1 MSITYNT
8 EIVRDGL
15 VIHFDPANVKSYTQ
29 NKNILTSSSIINTWA
44 VNGNTSIIANSG
56 TDPDGLNTA
65 TRFNT
70 TQIGG
75 GVYNFITT
83 FAGKTYTYSVYLKHI
98 SGGAQ
103 VFFGNDGSPVSLI
116 SCNTATGEVFS
127 HGGSPLN
134 IVSTSVGNGWYR
146 FSFSLKQTANPP
158 LTSIIIYSLNAGNS
172 SFLVWGPQIENGSS
186 VTSYSAT
193 SVPNVVFTDLAS
205 GRVATTSN
213 DFRNINGFLPYNGTS
228 SAISFP
234 ISNIDFSREQT
245 IMMGLMPNEADAN
258 RRNPYDHEYGG
269 YGTITQENNGAF
281 TYFHGSLGGNNYP
294 YNQAVS
300 PFTVVQN
307 EKSIIAVSRGAQ
319 YVRWYKNG
327 SLSLQ
332 SDNSIPIAV
341 TSVTTA
347 RIGNGYAGPPYSGN
361 IYFLLMYNRQLTDAE
376 VLKNYNA
383 LRGRCEI

>member
-29 NKNILTSSSIINTWA
+29 NKNILTSSSIINNWA

-103 VFFGNDGSPVSLI
+103 VYFGNDGSPFTLI
-116 SCNTATGEVFS
+116 SANTATGEVLS
-127 HGGSPLN
+127 HGGSPQN

-186 VTSYSAT
+186 VTSYSPT
-193 SVPNVVFTDLAS
+193 STPNVVFTDLAS
-205 GRVATTSN
+205 RRVATTSN

-234 ISNIDFSREQT
+234 TSGLDFSKEQT
-245 IMMGLMPNEADAN
+245 IMIGLMPDENNAN

-269 YGTITQENNGAF
+269 YGTITHEPSGEFNYYWGPYGAQSEGYA
-281 TYFHGSLGGNNYP
+281 TIT
-294 YNQAVS
+294 S
-300 PFTVVQN
+300 PFTVGQN
-307 EKSIIAVSRGAQ
+307 EKTIITASRGSQ
-319 YVRWYKNG
+319 YARWYKNG
-327 SLSLQ
+327 TLSLQ
-332 SDNSIPIAV
+332 GSNSVPVAG
-341 TSVTTA
+341 TSTGTA
-347 RIGNGYAGPPYSGN
+347 KIGHGYAGYYSGN
-361 IYFLLMYNRQLTDAE
+361 IYFFMLYNRQLTDAE

-383 LRGRCEI
+383 LRGRCGI